1 MPSRPGSSS
10 SATGGLSGSAG
21 LANWVAALA
30 ASSNAYRSGFDNT
43 ATWPSGMAVAGLPFI
58 DTTPSASSRSA
69 GSHSSDSAATLN
81 ALVRAALAASATAD
95 PDITAALEANV
106 PTA

>member
-21 LANWVAALA
+21 RANWVAALA
-30 ASSNAYRSGFDNT
+30 ASSKAYRSGLDST
-43 ATWPSGMAVAGLPFI
+43 ATWPNGIATDGLPFI
-58 DTTPSASSRSA
+58 DTTPSTMSRSS
-69 GSHSSDSAATLN
+69 GEHSSASAATRS
-81 ALVRAALAASATAD
+81 ALARAALAASATAE
-95 PDITAALEANV
+95 PDITAAREAKV